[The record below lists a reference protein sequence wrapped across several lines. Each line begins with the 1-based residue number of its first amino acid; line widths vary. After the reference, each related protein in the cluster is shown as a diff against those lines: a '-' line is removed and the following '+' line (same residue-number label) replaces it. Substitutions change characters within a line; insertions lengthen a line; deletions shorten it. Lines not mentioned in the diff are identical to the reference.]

1 MEDSHSFITNSPKKL
16 DESHSKNDFQK
27 KIRKSFKN
35 LSRITPNNLNTKNN
49 SALNIFSDKTPF
61 TCMAKN
67 CINIKNIYNKITP
80 SCLRKNKKY
89 GNFYIFGKRELY
101 LNQSIKEGK
110 KVFKYQELVGNLKK
124 PKNMRKITKSN
135 SSSNSIY
142 LTEYLSKTIQDQI
155 SLPLL
160 EKEKLVIEEDKSNS
174 INKINQNQKFNRN
187 SYIKK
192 NKSFVRSYTNDNDI
206 NNISNILKNANKN
219 KKDMDIILLKKIKL
233 NTKNDDNDLIN
244 NEDEYLK
251 NKSLLKKQKILEQ
264 SILGNQSVNEY
275 INDFRKII
283 LDKYNLKIKNEK
295 VKVVNENIDNKLNK
309 IKDDL
314 KDLETNSELF
324 IKNFYPK
331 FNEYIKFFM
340 KQQEIER
347 QKNMYYINKVYLLEK
362 NIAMIKNK
370 INKCQNEK
378 EYLMREMFLQICIH
392 EKKLDLPKYYKDILL
407 NDFSYEKV
415 KEKYGQEITED
426 EYNRVSGYINS
437 LDISDMEMVLDKLNQ
452 LTNNNI
458 ELINSYNKARENHLR
473 YKKYQKKVEEE
484 VNNDVQKEI
493 DNLIIEKEK
502 QLNILIKKYKLTEK
516 DLSNV
521 LKYVSKSNNIRTK
534 HGKLYTK
541 IEYILDNLNKNLNY
555 EFDFDDRIKGTIT
568 EEKIIIQMLRKI
580 EIIITMFLAQYK
592 NDKIIYPEKVKY
604 FKNIFD
610 KDKKIQK
617 AKEQKIFLFQKLE
630 KEREKIF
637 ERYNKILFL
646 QNRKIYIN
654 KPNKTKSFDK
664 DLSKHE
670 EKKDK
675 IDDFLYD

>member
-1 MEDSHSFITNSPKKL
+1 
-16 DESHSKNDFQK
+16 
-27 KIRKSFKN
+27 
-35 LSRITPNNLNTKNN
+35 
-49 SALNIFSDKTPF
+49 
-61 TCMAKN
+61 
-67 CINIKNIYNKITP
+67 
-80 SCLRKNKKY
+80 
-89 GNFYIFGKRELY
+89 
-101 LNQSIKEGK
+101 
-110 KVFKYQELVGNLKK
+110 
-124 PKNMRKITKSN
+124 MRKITKSN

-233 NTKNDDNDLIN
+233 NKKNDDNDLIN

-314 KDLETNSELF
+314 KDLEINSELF

-493 DNLIIEKEK
+493 DYLIIEKEK

-516 DLSNV
+516 DLSIV

-541 IEYILDNLNKNLNY
+541 IEYILDNLNNNLNY

-646 QNRKIYIN
+646 QNKKIYI
-654 KPNKTKSFDK
+654 KKLTKTKSFDK

>member
-1 MEDSHSFITNSPKKL
+1 MEDSHSFITNSTKKL
-16 DESHSKNDFQK
+16 DESQTKNDFQK

-192 NKSFVRSYTNDNDI
+192 NKSFFRSYTNDNDI

-233 NTKNDDNDLIN
+233 NKNNDDNDLIN

-392 EKKLDLPKYYKDILL
+392 EKKLDLPKYYKDIIL

-502 QLNILIKKYKLTEK
+502 QLNILMKKYKLTEK

-630 KEREKIF
+630 KEREKIL

-646 QNRKIYIN
+646 QNRKIYIK
-654 KPNKTKSFDK
+654 KPSKTKSFDK

>member
-1 MEDSHSFITNSPKKL
+1 
-16 DESHSKNDFQK
+16 
-27 KIRKSFKN
+27 
-35 LSRITPNNLNTKNN
+35 
-49 SALNIFSDKTPF
+49 
-61 TCMAKN
+61 
-67 CINIKNIYNKITP
+67 
-80 SCLRKNKKY
+80 
-89 GNFYIFGKRELY
+89 
-101 LNQSIKEGK
+101 
-110 KVFKYQELVGNLKK
+110 
-124 PKNMRKITKSN
+124 
-135 SSSNSIY
+135 
-142 LTEYLSKTIQDQI
+142 
-155 SLPLL
+155 
-160 EKEKLVIEEDKSNS
+160 
-174 INKINQNQKFNRN
+174 
-187 SYIKK
+187 
-192 NKSFVRSYTNDNDI
+192 
-206 NNISNILKNANKN
+206 
-219 KKDMDIILLKKIKL
+219 
-233 NTKNDDNDLIN
+233 
-244 NEDEYLK
+244 
-251 NKSLLKKQKILEQ
+251 
-264 SILGNQSVNEY
+264 
-275 INDFRKII
+275 
-283 LDKYNLKIKNEK
+283 
-295 VKVVNENIDNKLNK
+295 
-309 IKDDL
+309 
-314 KDLETNSELF
+314 
-324 IKNFYPK
+324 
-331 FNEYIKFFM
+331 M

-415 KEKYGQEITED
+415 KEKYGSEITED

-473 YKKYQKKVEEE
+473 FKKYQKKVEEE

-493 DNLIIEKEK
+493 DYLIIEKEK

-604 FKNIFD
+604 FRNIFD

-630 KEREKIF
+630 KEREKIL

-646 QNRKIYIN
+646 QNRKIYIK
-654 KPNKTKSFDK
+654 KPSKTKSFDK

>member
-1 MEDSHSFITNSPKKL
+1 MENSHSFITNSSKKF
-16 DESHSKNDFQK
+16 DENQNKNNLQK

-502 QLNILIKKYKLTEK
+502 QLNILMKKYKLTEK

-541 IEYILDNLNKNLNY
+541 IEYILDNLNNNLHY

-646 QNRKIYIN
+646 QNRKIYI
-654 KPNKTKSFDK
+654 KKLTKTKSFDK